1 MLNDLLVYPD
11 LFTVYVMSI
20 LLTAVM
26 MIITVVSQ
34 MTIAFQIIYNLRSE
48 DQAKSLKLIYK
59 ILLSIAVLACV
70 VFACVSSV
78 YVFDR
83 IADLAETNTV
93 IKKLIEEVY
102 DVTKTGN
109 QLIFN
114 RKIDNRSFV
123 KDSSSAITNETD
135 THYTIVRHEHVYQIQ
150 KSIVTE
156 K

>member
-1 MLNDLLVYPD
+1 
-11 LFTVYVMSI
+11 MSI

-26 MIITVVSQ
+26 MIITVVSP

-59 ILLSIAVLACV
+59 ILLSIAALACV

-93 IKKLIEEVY
+93 IKKQIDFLAKEYRHRFELIRFKRDEEGE
-102 DVTKTGN
+102 D
-109 QLIFN
+109 
-114 RKIDNRSFV
+114 
-123 KDSSSAITNETD
+123 
-135 THYTIVRHEHVYQIQ
+135 
-150 KSIVTE
+150 
-156 K
+156 